1 VQRGGHDVGR
11 ETRLTPRASR
21 LRSDVESSGGSPL
34 VRIACQT
41 AGAATKAAGLTAARY
56 PRKDAAQRY
65 LSSAY
70 PCWLRIG
77 AYSWLRP
84 MVWCRSPGRA
94 SRWSEAASVRR
105 GTPSCRRGEMSWG
118 CGRDCRSSRAAPA
131 FAVVIGG
138 AVATV
143 SVSRLRS
150 SPDTA
155 PRTWFGLL
163 RWRNRPSATMG
174 FWSRFMPRR

>member
-1 VQRGGHDVGR
+1 MAVGLVKCPREVMVQRAGRDVGR

-118 CGRDCRSSRAAPA
+118 CGRDRRSSRAACRCV
-131 FAVVIGG
+131 AVVVGG

-143 SVSRLRS
+143 AVCRLRS
-150 SPDTA
+150 RPNTA
-155 PRTWFGLL
+155 H
-163 RWRNRPSATMG
+163 
-174 FWSRFMPRR
+174 RR